1 MKKLIAAL
9 LALSILFAFAACGS
23 KQTEAESTEPAPWE
37 TSESASETEATT
49 EPESVT
55 DATEPES
62 TSEAETSASETETSA
77 EETSAEETTEA
88 EKKPET
94 TAEILAAY
102 TEVMNQAKK
111 DAPGFTKVEYQEL
124 PSDSASRVVSK
135 GGGVVNAALKLA
147 DHFMTTEADAKADP
161 EVQQKGNN
169 MRSWPVCKSP
179 KGCMLTD
186 TGAIKSAKFEELSN
200 GNYKITIVLKA
211 EDNPEPAPDG
221 GTSAPSNHGG
231 VFSPLSRSEI
241 DENLNG
247 GFVSAV
253 AKDISYK
260 ITYHDCETVLVY
272 NPKDNHVVSLD
283 QTTHTTISG
292 QGRVAGMQMV
302 VDKQELIDY
311 MHIYNIK
318 Y

>member
-1 MKKLIAAL
+1 MKKLLAVL

-23 KQTEAESTEPAPWE
+23 KSAGNEETEPAPWE
-37 TSESASETEATT
+37 TTDEAESTSAEAESTEAVTDESAPAETSEAAETSESASE
-49 EPESVT
+49 
-55 DATEPES
+55 ES
-62 TSEAETSASETETSA
+62 TSE
-77 EETSAEETTEA
+77 EETTEA
-88 EKKPET
+88 AKKPET

-102 TEVMNQAKK
+102 TEVMDQAKK

-124 PSDSASRVVSK
+124 PSDSASRQVSK
-135 GGGVVNAALKLA
+135 GGTVVNAALKLA

-169 MRSWPVCKSP
+169 MRSWPVCKTP

-186 TGAIKSAKFEELSN
+186 TSGIKSAKCEELSN

-221 GTSAPSNHGG
+221 GTSAPSKHGA
-231 VFSPLSRSEI
+231 VFSPLSRAEI

-253 AKDISYK
+253 AKEISYN

-283 QTTHTTISG
+283 QTTHTTIKG
-292 QGRVAGMQMV
+292 QGKVAGLQMV